1 MKVILQNVMSESG
14 GGSKNECLK
23 PEHTDQQ
30 RHLVH
35 QRNITLKEIKEK
47 TLIMCNTY
55 NDMNCDHSSINILC
69 GKAECC

>member
-47 TLIMCNTY
+47 NTDNVQY
-55 NDMNCDHSSINILC
+55 I
-69 GKAECC
+69 